1 LNKCTRQFKIFTG
14 TADEDT
20 VYPYT
25 P

>member
-25 P
+25 H